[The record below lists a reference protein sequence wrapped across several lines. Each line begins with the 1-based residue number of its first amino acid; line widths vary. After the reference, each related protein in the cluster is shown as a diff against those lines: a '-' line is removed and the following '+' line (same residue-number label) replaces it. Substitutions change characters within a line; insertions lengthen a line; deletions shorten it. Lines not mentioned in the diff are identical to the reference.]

1 MTRNLLAAALLFA
14 IAPLA
19 HAGPFTDT
27 LSTCLVKKTTEA
39 DRKLLVRWIFAA
51 VSRHPDVQDMVR
63 VSKEEDERLTKA
75 MAGLYMDLVTVRCAS
90 EADDA
95 IRYEGMKAVE
105 AGFSVLGEVAGS
117 GLMSHPKV
125 SEFAGEMAKYVDQ
138 DRLKAL
144 GTGPAPAAAPAKP

>member
-1 MTRNLLAAALLFA
+1 MKKQLLLAALLLAL
-14 IAPLA
+14 APAA

-27 LSTCLVKKTTEA
+27 LSTCLVKKTTDN

-51 VSRHPDVQDMVR
+51 VSRHPDVQDMVK

-90 EADDA
+90 EANDA
-95 IRYEGMKAVE
+95 VRYEGTKAIE
-105 AGFSVLGEVAGS
+105 IGFSVLGEAAGT

-125 SEFAGEMAKYVDQ
+125 AEFAGEMAQYVDQ

-144 GTGPAPAAAPAKP
+144 GAAPAPAKP